1 MSRTSQAM
9 SYKVLLEH
17 YPYRYIIMDTL
28 LANGYPDCRMQKHYT
43 HDGWVDEYLFDN
55 QMQMTKRWKITTI
68 HVGWLM
74 IQLTKKMSSKTLIQ
88 TDEFHFLSNLWDG
101 PSLCP

>member
-1 MSRTSQAM
+1 M

-55 QMQMTKRWKITTI
+55 QMQMTTAMEDYDYSC
-68 HVGWLM
+68 WLANDPAY
-74 IQLTKKMSSKTLIQ
+74 KKDVVK
-88 TDEFHFLSNLWDG
+88 N
-101 PSLCP
+101 PYPNR